1 MLKKLLKRKEKI
13 NMNNNNLSKQFK
25 AVDNVDFYKASVN
38 RDKAVLRHHK
48 ALLKEAR
55 RQQKMLVKLQKE
67 AENIQLL
74 TKAIKE
80 LS

>member
-25 AVDNVDFYKASVN
+25 AVDNVDFYKASIK
-38 RDKAVLRHHK
+38 RDKAILKHHK
-48 ALLKEAR
+48 ELLKEAR
-55 RQQKMLVKLQKE
+55 RQQKMLVKMQKE
-67 AENIQLL
+67 AEKIQLL

>member
-1 MLKKLLKRKEKI
+1 
-13 NMNNNNLSKQFK
+13 MNNNNLIKQFK
-25 AVDNVDFYKASVN
+25 AVDNVDFYKASIK
-38 RDKAVLRHHK
+38 RDKAVLKNHK

-55 RQQKMLVKLQKE
+55 RQQRMLVKMRKE
-67 AENIQLL
+67 AEKIQLL

>member
-25 AVDNVDFYKASVN
+25 AVDNVDFYKASIK
-38 RDKAVLRHHK
+38 RDKAILKNHK

-55 RQQKMLVKLQKE
+55 RQQRMLVKMQKQ
-67 AENIQLL
+67 AENVQLL